1 MTDIIDVE
9 CYNRDMKNTH
19 LEHPEDA
26 VLLGRESARQVL
38 DFLREKNS
46 KVSVKWDG
54 APAFVFG
61 HNPENGKR
69 FVGTKSVFNKRKIKI
84 NHNHHEIEENHG
96 DNPRVAAILHTCL
109 ECLPDRAGVWQ
120 GDFIGYGGT
129 DTFTPNTITYKFD
142 EVIDSSILVAV
153 HTSYKGN
160 KLSQMQ
166 ADFKPQFDHW
176 SLDNKVK
183 YLSTDATITFRRR
196 RIDYLIRAA
205 RVVAATIASFPSEKR
220 ATELKVEINRCIREQ
235 RDISVKMCPILLSLY
250 KLIAYIKELIMEG
263 IESNEAVSCYIGD
276 ESSTHEGYVMTNQ
289 QGTYKLVNRRQF
301 SYANFTVQK
310 QWNK

>member
-1 MTDIIDVE
+1 MTELIDTE

-19 LEHPEDA
+19 LEHPEDS
-26 VLLGRESARQVL
+26 VLLGRAATFQVL
-38 DFLREKNS
+38 DFLKEKSS

-96 DNPRVAAILHTCL
+96 ENPKVAAILHTCL

-142 EVIDSSILVAV
+142 EEIDHSILVAV
-153 HTSYKGN
+153 HTSYSGQ
-160 KLSQMQ
+160 KLSEME
-166 ADFKPQFDHW
+166 ADFKIQFDQW
-176 SLDNKVK
+176 SIDKKVK
-183 YLSTDATITFRRR
+183 YMNTDATVTSRRR
-196 RIDYLIRAA
+196 RIDYLIRTAG
-205 RVVAATIASFPSEKR
+205 VVANIARFPSDTRSK
-220 ATELKVEINRCIREQ
+220 ELKVEINRCIREQ

-250 KLIAYIKELIMEG
+250 KLITYIKELLMEG
-263 IESNEAVSCYIGD
+263 IESKEAVTCYIGS
-276 ESSTHEGYVMTNQ
+276 EPSNHEGYVMTNQ
-289 QGTYKLVNRRQF
+289 YGTYKLVNRRQF

>member
-9 CYNRDMKNTH
+9 CYNKDMKNTH

-26 VLLGRESARQVL
+26 VLLGRESTRQVL

-129 DTFTPNTITYKFD
+129 DKFTPNTITYQFD
-142 EVIDSSILVAV
+142 EKVEHSIVVAV
-153 HTSYKGN
+153 H
-160 KLSQMQ
+160 KL
-166 ADFKPQFDHW
+166 
-176 SLDNKVK
+176 
-183 YLSTDATITFRRR
+183 YR
-196 RIDYLIRAA
+196 
-205 RVVAATIASFPSEKR
+205 
-220 ATELKVEINRCIREQ
+220 
-235 RDISVKMCPILLSLY
+235 
-250 KLIAYIKELIMEG
+250 
-263 IESNEAVSCYIGD
+263 
-276 ESSTHEGYVMTNQ
+276 
-289 QGTYKLVNRRQF
+289 
-301 SYANFTVQK
+301 
-310 QWNK
+310 

>member
-1 MTDIIDVE
+1 MTELIDIE
-9 CYNRDMKNTH
+9 CYNKDMKNTH

-26 VLLGRESARQVL
+26 VLLGRESTCQVL
-38 DFLREKNS
+38 DFLKEKNS

-129 DTFTPNTITYKFD
+129 DKFTPNTITYQFD
-142 EVIDSSILVAV
+142 EKVEDSIVVAV
-153 HTSYKGN
+153 HTSYTGN
-160 KLSQMQ
+160 KLSEMQ
-166 ADFKPQFDHW
+166 ASFTSKFDHW
-176 SLDNKVK
+176 SIDKKVK
-183 YLSTDATITFRRR
+183 YLNTDAKITSRRR
-196 RIDYLIRAA
+196 RVDYLINLAGLMANVA
-205 RVVAATIASFPSEKR
+205 RFPSDKR
-220 ATELKVEINRCIREQ
+220 ATEIKVEINRCIREQ

-250 KLIAYIKELIMEG
+250 KLIAHIKEILMEG
-263 IESNEAVSCYIGD
+263 IESTEAVSCYIGSEPSD
-276 ESSTHEGYVMTNQ
+276 HEGYVMTNEH
-289 QGTYKLVNRRQF
+289 GTYKLVNRRQF
-301 SYANFTVQK
+301 SYANFTLQK
-310 QWNK
+310 EWNK